1 MRIAALVSLA
11 ALLIAGCATSP
22 PLPKIESTRGDRI
35 GILVEAG
42 NNPSHTHIGTTVF
55 NNFAKKYPYNW
66 NLGSAVTR
74 TIEQTVRNSGF
85 TAVDLRAEGISYA
98 DVSGLIQGTGEKWQ
112 VTSGKEEIMRRLR
125 EQLRLKAVLVL
136 KETRVMT
143 ALECAGGPCSERY
156 ADSSGLYTR
165 SFFGLTRYNAVAA
178 YQWNVF
184 VLDPVADA
192 AKADP
197 LRSML
202 RFPSTPLSGFKDP
215 ADFENLTEA
224 EFVPV
229 REAILRFT
237 EVVSN
242 EAVKALNVK

>member
-1 MRIAALVSLA
+1 MRIAALISIT
-11 ALLIAGCATSP
+11 ALFIAGCATSP
-22 PLPKIESTRGDRI
+22 PLPKIESSRGDRI
-35 GILVEAG
+35 GVLVEAG
-42 NNPSHTHIGTTVF
+42 DNPSHAHIGTTVF
-55 NNFAKKYPYNW
+55 NNFSKKYPYNW
-66 NLGSAVTR
+66 NLRSEVTR

-85 TAVDLRAEGISYA
+85 TAVDLRAEGINYA

-112 VTSGKEEIMRRLR
+112 ITSGKEETMRRLR

-156 ADSSGLYTR
+156 ADNSGLYTR

-202 RFPSTPLSGFKDP
+202 RIPSTPLSGFKDP
-215 ADFENLTEA
+215 ADFENITEA
-224 EFVPV
+224 EFAPV

-237 EVVSN
+237 EVASN

>member
-1 MRIAALVSLA
+1 MRFAAIILIAAS
-11 ALLIAGCATSP
+11 LIAGCATAP
-22 PLPKIESTRGDRI
+22 PLPKIESSRGDRI
-35 GILVEAG
+35 GLLVEAG
-42 NNPSHTHIGTTVF
+42 DSPSHTHIGTTVF
-55 NNFAKKYPYNW
+55 NNFTKKYPYHW
-66 NLGSAVTR
+66 NLSADVTR
-74 TIEQTVRNSGF
+74 KIEHSVRSAGF
-85 TAVDLRAEGISYA
+85 TVVDLRKEGINYA
-98 DVSGLIQGTGEKWQ
+98 EISGLIQSAGEKWQ
-112 VTSGKEEIMRRLR
+112 IASGKEETIRRLR
-125 EQLRLKAVLVL
+125 EQLQLKALLVI

-184 VLDPVADA
+184 VLDPVADV

-197 LRSML
+197 LRMML
-202 RFPSTPLSGFKDP
+202 RMPATPLSGFKDP

-224 EFVPV
+224 EFAPV
-229 REAILRFT
+229 RDAILRFA
-237 EVVSN
+237 ELASN